1 VADRQRPSEGE
12 KGRRWVIV
20 AAAVLLLLVTAVMV
34 GKLLKGDLKDAEVWY
49 DAGRRALSG
58 ESLVG
63 LLHYR
68 YPPAFA
74 VMVSPLCLLPFSAF
88 FLVWYAA
95 NVALFLASLRL
106 AAALVCAP
114 SGWRDLPRQ
123 WAPAA
128 VVVVF
133 AIDNLFLGQ
142 TNILVM
148 ALVYWAMREVERG
161 REWWAGAPLAAAV
174 ATKVFPLPLLGYFA
188 YRGRV
193 RMVAGT
199 VLWCAFLLLVLPAP
213 LRGFGRN
220 LEEMGEWGSRVVMPY
235 LSRGEAGDWGQHAL
249 DFGNQSVQ
257 AVAHRL
263 LTRVDAYV
271 AARQRAAP
279 VFVNVASLSEAEVNW
294 LVLAAFGALGASFL
308 AACGWRRPREPRRQ
322 AVEYS
327 LAIILVLLVSA
338 LAWTYFF
345 VMLLLPVAA
354 ALELLRRGEDLS
366 AASRWGLRVGV
377 AAVVAS
383 VPLLANWYARALG
396 SVCWAAL
403 ALYVGLALACR
414 DLRRAEAEARGSPS
428 L

>member
-1 VADRQRPSEGE
+1 
-12 KGRRWVIV
+12 
-20 AAAVLLLLVTAVMV
+20 
-34 GKLLKGDLKDAEVWY
+34 
-49 DAGRRALSG
+49 
-58 ESLVG
+58 
-63 LLHYR
+63 
-68 YPPAFA
+68 
-74 VMVSPLCLLPFSAF
+74 
-88 FLVWYAA
+88 
-95 NVALFLASLRL
+95 
-106 AAALVCAP
+106 
-114 SGWRDLPRQ
+114 
-123 WAPAA
+123 
-128 VVVVF
+128 
-133 AIDNLFLGQ
+133 
-142 TNILVM
+142 
-148 ALVYWAMREVERG
+148 
-161 REWWAGAPLAAAV
+161 
-174 ATKVFPLPLLGYFA
+174 
-188 YRGRV
+188 
-193 RMVAGT
+193 
-199 VLWCAFLLLVLPAP
+199 
-213 LRGFGRN
+213 
-220 LEEMGEWGSRVVMPY
+220 
-235 LSRGEAGDWGQHAL
+235 
-249 DFGNQSVQ
+249 
-257 AVAHRL
+257 VAHRL

-327 LAIILVLLVSA
+327 LAIIVVLLVSA

-354 ALELLRRGEDLS
+354 ALELLRRGEGLS
-366 AASRWGLRVGV
+366 AASRWGLRLGV